1 MKTGEFKPEY
11 AGQLNFYLSAVD
23 GILKKEADNPSIG
36 LLLCKSKNDLVA
48 EYSLKDMSKP
58 IGVSEYK
65 VTSTLPEEL
74 EQQLPSVEDLQ
85 KRIQK

>member
-1 MKTGEFKPEY
+1 
-11 AGQLNFYLSAVD
+11 
-23 GILKKEADNPSIG
+23 
-36 LLLCKSKNDLVA
+36 
-48 EYSLKDMSKP
+48 MSKP